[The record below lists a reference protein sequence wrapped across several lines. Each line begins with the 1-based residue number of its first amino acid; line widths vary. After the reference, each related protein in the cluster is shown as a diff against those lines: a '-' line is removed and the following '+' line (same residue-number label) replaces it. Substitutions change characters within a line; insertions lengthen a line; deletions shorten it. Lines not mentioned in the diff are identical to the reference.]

1 MNRRMTITA
10 AFVLMLGIWTAG
22 AQTTFDRVNGVDPW
36 SWGRNSA
43 GMRTASPVRVSDAEV
58 FGGFGSGGFKAS
70 HEASSLWKAG
80 AGARTR
86 VDLQRFSMTGA
97 FSFVQEQGEG
107 MCGSMFIHPGSYPV
121 DVLEFTPGRKTLQT
135 YSISG
140 GIAVPLDDRWTLGGR
155 FDFESGNYSK
165 RKDIR
170 HTNYRL
176 DMTVAPSVT
185 LSLDGWTIGV
195 SAVFRK
201 TSESIQAEQIGTA
214 TADSYFAFLDK
225 GMIFGSY
232 QVWNGSGIHLAEA
245 GIDRF
250 AVKELSGGAA
260 LQVSRSLGEGS
271 FYAEAEYLSTSGE
284 VGEKSYTFFKFPGAA
299 VSAMLGYVRK
309 ADNGDNVFRV
319 KYSWKAQENDEY
331 VIEKVSSGGVVTPVI
346 HGHNRIFDRRMMDL
360 SPEWAFYGKGSASWL
375 YKASVEAGWR
385 QERQQSGLR
394 YPYSF
399 GYSTDIVSASASAV
413 IRLGDFRLGAGVS
426 CAKGF
431 PSEDTIPEDYAGP
444 YRHREY
450 WDKALEWKNAA
461 RLGADL
467 SLRYDIPFLPAKG
480 LYAEASASFMEGF
493 RIVSLE
499 GSRRVSS
506 LLKLGYEF

>member
-245 GIDRF
+245 GID
-250 AVKELSGGAA
+250 VLP
-260 LQVSRSLGEGS
+260 SRNCPE
-271 FYAEAEYLSTSGE
+271 EPPC
-284 VGEKSYTFFKFPGAA
+284 KSPGALA
-299 VSAMLGYVRK
+299 KAPSTLKQSISVHRARWERNPTPSSSSQEQPFPPCSAMSGRPIT
-309 ADNGDNVFRV
+309 GTM
-319 KYSWKAQENDEY
+319 YSG
-331 VIEKVSSGGVVTPVI
+331 SSI
-346 HGHNRIFDRRMMDL
+346 HGKPRRM
-360 SPEWAFYGKGSASWL
+360 
-375 YKASVEAGWR
+375 
-385 QERQQSGLR
+385 
-394 YPYSF
+394 
-399 GYSTDIVSASASAV
+399 TN
-413 IRLGDFRLGAGVS
+413 
-426 CAKGF
+426 
-431 PSEDTIPEDYAGP
+431 T
-444 YRHREY
+444 
-450 WDKALEWKNAA
+450 
-461 RLGADL
+461 
-467 SLRYDIPFLPAKG
+467 
-480 LYAEASASFMEGF
+480 
-493 RIVSLE
+493 
-499 GSRRVSS
+499 
-506 LLKLGYEF
+506 